1 VHLPEPRQCTL
12 ARTQTNQGYVPS
24 FTGSKYSYAV
34 TQLESHGVLHPDAQM
49 LIQDDFYQSNPD
61 VVAMAMTQLSF
72 LKAGL
77 KAWGD
82 KAHTAARDEMKRL
95 HMRDTFKPMH
105 WRKLVHTQRQM
116 VLESH
121 MFLKEK
127 RDGKTNVRTVAGDNK
142 QCGYINKE
150 DASLATISYRVSP
163 YVHH

>member
-1 VHLPEPRQCTL
+1 
-12 ARTQTNQGYVPS
+12 
-24 FTGSKYSYAV
+24 
-34 TQLESHGVLHPDAQM
+34 M

-72 LKAGL
+72 LKA
-77 KAWGD
+77 D

-105 WRKLVHTQRQM
+105 WRKLLHTQRQM

-127 RDGKTNVRTVAGDNK
+127 QDGKTKGRTVAGGNK